1 MLMLALAIKTITL
14 ENNNFK
20 TNYKYGENL
29 DLSGLTLKVTKES
42 GEISTVAVT
51 TGMISGYNPNKL
63 GSQTLT
69 INYEGKQFTIVVNV
83 VDYVTDIIL
92 TPPTKDEYKIPEL
105 KYQIIHNGIDLELY
119 KNKNFRGI

>member
-1 MLMLALAIKTITL
+1 M
-14 ENNNFK
+14 
-20 TNYKYGENL
+20 
-29 DLSGLTLKVTKES
+29 SGLALKVTKES

-92 TPPTKDEYKIPEL
+92 TPPTKDEYKIGESL
-105 KYQIIHNGIDLELY
+105 SLVGGSITEKWQVEQMEAQYH
-119 KNKNFRGI
+119 